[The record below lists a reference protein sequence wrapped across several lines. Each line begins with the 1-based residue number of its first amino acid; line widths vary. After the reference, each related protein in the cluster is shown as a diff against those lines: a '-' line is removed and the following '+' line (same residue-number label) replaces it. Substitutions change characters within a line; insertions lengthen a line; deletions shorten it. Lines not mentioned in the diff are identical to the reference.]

1 MTTHPHPHVHGTLAI
16 PEGTHEITPTSMD
29 DIDAAVQ
36 VLSTNAKRWVETTV
50 DERIAIID
58 QLIRD
63 TQDQAPAWSLT
74 AAVHKR
80 ISRGSANMGVDMGTG
95 PYATIRNLRLLR
107 QTLDEIR
114 LTGRPQPPGIRN
126 APDGQVI
133 VDVLPADWVD
143 RAMYTGWSGE
153 VRIQHGIDRAQ
164 VEERMGRI
172 YRPGGKGE
180 GAVATVLGAG
190 NVSSIPAMDVLYKL
204 FVEDRVC
211 LLKMNPV
218 NEYVGPFLTRAF
230 QVLVDQGY
238 LRIVYGGAEQGI
250 AVCQHPDVAEI
261 HITGSDKTHDAIV
274 YGTGEEG
281 ERRKAADDRINTRPI
296 SSELGSVS
304 PVIVVP
310 GPWSDKDLQYQGDN
324 IASMLINNGGFN
336 CIATRVIVTH
346 RHWNRRGD
354 LLDAIR
360 SSMAVAEE
368 QYPYYPGAE
377 DRWQAFVDDH
387 PEAETYGPVGPGR
400 VPWTLIPDL
409 DPTNSEDIAFTSEA
423 FCGVFGETGLDA
435 PRSVPD
441 FLDQAVDFCNQ
452 TLWGS
457 LAATILVHP
466 KSLKDPAIAAAVE
479 RAVDRLR
486 YGTVGVNVWAGIG
499 YLVVRTP
506 WGAYPGHT
514 EDDIQS
520 GRGVVHNAFMLE
532 DVEKAVIRA
541 PWRAPVKPWWFH
553 TFNHMEDLTRGLTN
567 FEASLDP
574 RELAKLTLALL
585 KG

>member
-1 MTTHPHPHVHGTLAI
+1 MSTSPGTLAI
-16 PEGTHEITPTSMD
+16 PEGAHEIAPTPLD
-29 DIDAAVQ
+29 DIDAAVE
-36 VLSTNAKRWVETTV
+36 VLTSNAKRWVDTTV
-50 DERIAIID
+50 EERIAIID

-63 TQDQAPAWSLT
+63 TQDQAPEWSMA
-74 AAVHKR
+74 AAVHKQV
-80 ISRGSANMGVDMGTG
+80 SRDSANMGVDMGTG
-95 PYATIRNLRLLR
+95 PYATIRNLRLFR
-107 QTLDEIR
+107 QTLDDIR
-114 LTGRPQPPGIRN
+114 LTGRPQPPAIRT

-143 RAMYTGWSGE
+143 RAFYTGWQAE
-153 VRIQHGIDRAQ
+153 VRIQQGVDRAQ
-164 VEERMGRI
+164 VEERMARI
-172 YRPGGKGE
+172 YRPDGKDEGG
-180 GAVATVLGAG
+180 VATVLGAG

-218 NEYVGPFLTRAF
+218 NEYVGPYLTRAF

-238 LRIVYGGAEQGI
+238 VRVVYGGAEQGI

-281 ERRKAADDRINTRPI
+281 ARRKAADDPINTRPI
-296 SSELGSVS
+296 SSELGNVS

-310 GPWSDKDLQYQGDN
+310 GPWSDRDLQFQGDN

-336 CIATRVIVTH
+336 CIATRMVVTH
-346 RHWNRRGD
+346 RHWNRRGA

-360 SSMAVAEE
+360 SSMASAEE

-377 DRWQAFVDDH
+377 DRWRAFVDAH
-387 PEAETYGPVGPGR
+387 PEAETYGAVGPGR
-400 VPWTLIPDL
+400 VPWTLIADL
-409 DPTNSEDIAFTSEA
+409 DPTATDDIAFTTEA

-441 FLDQAVDFCNQ
+441 FIDQAVDFCNED
-452 TLWGS
+452 LWGT
-457 LAATILVHP
+457 LAASILVHP

-479 RAVDRLR
+479 RAIDKLR
-486 YGTVGVNVWAGIG
+486 YGTIGVNVWSGIG
-499 YLVVRTP
+499 YLLVRTS
-506 WGAYPGHT
+506 WGGYPGHANT
-514 EDDIQS
+514 DIQS
-520 GRGVVHNAFMLE
+520 GRGVVHNSYMLE
-532 DVEKAVIRA
+532 DVEKSVIRA
-541 PWRAPVKPWWFH
+541 PWYSPVKPWWFH
-553 TFNHMEDLTRGLTN
+553 TFKHMKDLTRGLTN
-567 FEASLDP
+567 FESSLDP
-574 RELAKLTLALL
+574 RELAKVVTALL